1 MEQLTVK
8 TADMDLTLDLA
19 ECEGALKGS
28 IEYSLDLFN
37 CDTVERMA
45 GHLQA
50 G

>member
-1 MEQLTVK
+1 MTVQ

-19 ECEGALKGS
+19 ECEGALKGN

-37 CDTVERMA
+37 RDAVERMA

>member
-1 MEQLTVK
+1 MTVH

-19 ECEGALKGS
+19 DCEGVLKGH
-28 IEYSLDLFN
+28 IEYSLDLFDR
-37 CDTVERMA
+37 DTVERMT